1 MKKVGFIGSYDKAD
15 VIMYIA
21 KIMTTLGQKVL
32 VVDSTLLQKTK
43 YIVPAINPTKT
54 YMTYYEDIDVA
65 IGFESMNAIEQYAGL
80 KEDEELDYDYALIDI
95 DTTLAYEKFELTP
108 NDKTYFVTSFD
119 VYSLKRGLEALS
131 GIQTTIPVTKV
142 LFTRDMLPEE
152 DDYLNFLSIG
162 CKVKWNEEIIYFP
175 FERGDQC
182 ALFENQRMSKIK
194 FRNLSTSYVDSIS
207 YMAEGILQCSSGD
220 IRKAI
225 KQIEKS

>member
-15 VIMYIA
+15 VILYIG
-21 KIMTTLGQKVL
+21 KIISTLGYKVL
-32 VVDSTLLQKTK
+32 IIDSTLLQKTK

-65 IGFESMNAIEQYAGL
+65 VGFDSMNAIEQYAGI
-80 KEDEELDYDYALIDI
+80 KENEELDYDYALIDI
-95 DTTLAYEKFELTP
+95 DTSMAYESFGLTP
-108 NDKTYFVTSFD
+108 NDKTFFVTSFD
-119 VYSLKRGLEALS
+119 IYSLKRGIEALS
-131 GIQTTIPVTKV
+131 GFKTIVPITKV

-152 DDYLNFLSIG
+152 DDYLNFLSIA
-162 CKVKWNEEIIYFP
+162 CKVKWEEEIIYFP

-194 FRNLSTSYVDSIS
+194 FRNLSANYVDSIS
-207 YMAEGILQCSSGD
+207 YMTEGILGCKSGD
-220 IRKAI
+220 VRKAI